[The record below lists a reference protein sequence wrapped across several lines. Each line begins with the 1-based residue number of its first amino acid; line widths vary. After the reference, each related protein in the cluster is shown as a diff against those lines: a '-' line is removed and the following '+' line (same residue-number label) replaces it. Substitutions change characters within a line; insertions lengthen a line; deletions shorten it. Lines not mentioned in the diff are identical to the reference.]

1 MPSYPRRIKKWKYWR
16 VNRVNEHYKTLLTWV
31 FLNLTTSELS
41 LVMVVMT
48 FQILV
53 PLIARGNYLAFAFV
67 LFVAYLVLL
76 RTHFCTTSGPPLSVR
91 GTELWFLAHSSSSSS
106 KLTAE
111 QQLLSSVGEGEVFD
125 GREAACHSSAQVTRV
140 AERAHR

>member
-1 MPSYPRRIKKWKYWR
+1 M
-16 VNRVNEHYKTLLTWV
+16 
-31 FLNLTTSELS
+31 
-41 LVMVVMT
+41 MA

-53 PLIARGNYLAFAFV
+53 PLIAHGNYSAFAFV

-76 RTHFCTTSGPPLSVR
+76 RTHFGTTSGPPLSVTR
-91 GTELWFLAHSSSSSS
+91 TELWFLAHSSSSSF

-125 GREAACHSSAQVTRV
+125 GHEAACHSSTQVTRV
-140 AERAHR
+140 AERAHC

>member
-1 MPSYPRRIKKWKYWR
+1 M
-16 VNRVNEHYKTLLTWV
+16 
-31 FLNLTTSELS
+31 
-41 LVMVVMT
+41 MDVMT

-53 PLIARGNYLAFAFV
+53 PLIAHGKYSPFAFV

-76 RTHFCTTSGPPLSVR
+76 RTYFCTTSGPPLSVR
-91 GTELWFLAHSSSSSS
+91 GTELWFLAHSSSSSPF

-125 GREAACHSSAQVTRV
+125 GCEAACHSSAQVTRV
-140 AERAHR
+140 AERAHC